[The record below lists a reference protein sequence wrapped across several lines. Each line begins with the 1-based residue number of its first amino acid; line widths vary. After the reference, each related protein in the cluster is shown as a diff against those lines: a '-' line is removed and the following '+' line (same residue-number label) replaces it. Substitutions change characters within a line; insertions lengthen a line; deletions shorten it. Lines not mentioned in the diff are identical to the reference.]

1 MPAEE
6 TRLRIT
12 NKDGVTRVEF
22 LDRNILDEASIQ
34 RIGEEITE
42 IIDAA
47 SEPKL
52 LISFTNVDHMS
63 SAALGTL
70 ITIHHKIRNRSGE
83 LRLADIDPQIQE
95 VFSITKLDRI
105 FTIHE
110 DSESAMK
117 SFG

>member
-12 NKDGVTRVEF
+12 DQDGVTRVEF

-34 RIGEEITE
+34 RIGDEITE
-42 IIDAA
+42 VIEA
-47 SEPKL
+47 SSNPKL
-52 LISFTNVDHMS
+52 LISFNNVDHMS

-70 ITIHHKIRNRSGE
+70 ITIHHKIRNRSGQ

-110 DSESAMK
+110 DTESAMK
-117 SFG
+117 SFD

>member
-12 NKDGVTRVEF
+12 DQDGVTRVEF

-34 RIGEEITE
+34 RIGDEITE
-42 IIDAA
+42 VIEA
-47 SEPKL
+47 SSNPKL
-52 LISFTNVDHMS
+52 LISFNNVDHMS

-70 ITIHHKIRNRSGE
+70 ITIHHKIRNRSGQ

-105 FTIHE
+105 FTILE
-110 DSESAMK
+110 DTESAMK
-117 SFG
+117 SFD

>member
-12 NKDGVTRVEF
+12 DQDGVTRVEF

-34 RIGEEITE
+34 RIGDEITE
-42 IIDAA
+42 IIDAT
-47 SEPKL
+47 SNPKL

-70 ITIHHKIRNRSGE
+70 ITIHHRIRNRSGQ

-117 SFG
+117 SFD

>member
-12 NKDGVTRVEF
+12 DQDGVTRVEF

-34 RIGEEITE
+34 RIGDEITE
-42 IIDAA
+42 VIDA
-47 SEPKL
+47 SNNPKL
-52 LISFTNVDHMS
+52 LISFNNVDHMS

-70 ITIHHKIRNRSGE
+70 ITIHHKIRNRSGQ

-110 DSESAMK
+110 DTESAMK
-117 SFG
+117 SFD

>member
-12 NKDGVTRVEF
+12 DQDGVTRVEF

-34 RIGEEITE
+34 RIGDEITE
-42 IIDAA
+42 VIDA
-47 SEPKL
+47 SSSPKL
-52 LISFTNVDHMS
+52 LISFNNVDHMS

-70 ITIHHKIRNRSGE
+70 ITIHHKIRNRSGQ

-110 DSESAMK
+110 DTESAMK
-117 SFG
+117 SFD

>member
-12 NKDGVTRVEF
+12 DKDGVTRVEF

-34 RIGEEITE
+34 RIGDEITE
-42 IIDAA
+42 VIDA
-47 SEPKL
+47 SSNPKL
-52 LISFTNVDHMS
+52 LISFNNVDHMS

-70 ITIHHKIRNRSGE
+70 ITIHHKIRNRSGQ

-110 DSESAMK
+110 DTESALQ
-117 SFG
+117 SFD

>member
-12 NKDGVTRVEF
+12 EQDGVTRIEF

-34 RIGEEITE
+34 RIGEEITD
-42 IIDAA
+42 IIDN
-47 SEPKL
+47 SSDPKL
-52 LISFTNVDHMS
+52 LINFSQVDHMS

-83 LRLADIDPQIQE
+83 LRLANIDPQIQE

-110 DSESAMK
+110 DGDDAMK
-117 SFG
+117 AFG

>member
-1 MPAEE
+1 MPADE

-12 NKDGVTRVEF
+12 DQDGVKRIEF

-34 RIGEEITE
+34 RIGEEIGE
-42 IIDAA
+42 IIDA
-47 SEPKL
+47 SNEPKL
-52 LISFTNVDHMS
+52 LISFSNVDHMS

-70 ITIHHKIRNRSGE
+70 ITIHHKIKNRSGQ

-110 DSESAMK
+110 DTASALK
-117 SFG
+117 SFF